1 MNKAIT
7 LRALLALTR
16 APRSRLALAV
26 VLGAL
31 TVSFGVGLMATAGYL
46 ISRAAERPA
55 VLSLMV
61 TIVAVR
67 FFGLGRPV
75 LRYLERLSSHNF
87 ALRALGLARKRFFE
101 RIEPL
106 APAQLDYY
114 RKGDLLSRMVGD
126 VDALQNLYLRGLGPP
141 LVALLAGAL
150 SVGVAFA
157 FRPVVGILLA
167 IGLLIGALAVPA
179 LSGALGARAGRR
191 QASARGE
198 LSAELVELL
207 GGAAE
212 TVAFGAQRTRLAQ
225 VSAAD
230 DCLVSLARR
239 DALVAGMGD
248 ALGLVTTGITVAA
261 VLAVA
266 VLASGH
272 GALDRVLIAMLAL
285 LALATFDAVTPLAG
299 AARELSSTLAAGRR
313 VLEPINQEA
322 AVIDPL
328 SPLPAP
334 RWPFT
339 IGFEQ
344 VRARYPRRRLPAL
357 DGLSLRLEPGD
368 RVALVGPNGAGKTT
382 IVNLL
387 LRFLDPEAGRV
398 TIAEQDLRAYA
409 AQHVRRAIAVAG
421 QDSHLFTASI
431 EDNVRLSRADASD
444 WEIEQALRRARIW
457 SWVVGLPERLDTVV
471 GEGGRELSGGQR
483 QRIVLA
489 RALLSDAPVLVLDE
503 PTAHLDPDTA
513 RELVR
518 DVFDAA
524 GDRTVLLITHRDE
537 GLELVDRVFR
547 LERDSV
553 AREELVAKAAPAR

>member
-1 MNKAIT
+1 MNQVTT
-7 LRALLALTR
+7 LRALLRLTR
-16 APRSRLALAV
+16 APRARLALAA

-61 TIVAVR
+61 TIVAVQ

-75 LRYLERLSSHNF
+75 LRYLERLSSHDF
-87 ALRALGLARKRFFE
+87 ALRVLGRVRVRFFE

-150 SVGVAFA
+150 SVGVAYA
-157 FRPVVGILLA
+157 FRPAAGIVLA
-167 IGLLIGALAVPA
+167 MGLLVGALVVPA
-179 LSGALGARAGRR
+179 LSGAFGARAGRR
-191 QASARGE
+191 QAGARGE

-207 GGAAE
+207 DGGAE
-212 TVAFGAQRTRLAQ
+212 TVAFGAQRTRLAR
-225 VSAAD
+225 VSAVD
-230 DCLVSLARR
+230 KTLVSLARR

-248 ALGLVTTGITVAA
+248 ALGLVATGVTVAA

-266 VLASGH
+266 VVASGH

-313 VLEPINQEA
+313 VLEPINQDA
-322 AVIDPL
+322 RAND
-328 SPLPAP
+328 SACPLPAP
-334 RWPFT
+334 RWPFA
-339 IGFEQ
+339 IGFEH
-344 VRARYPRRRLPAL
+344 VRARYPRRPQPAL
-357 DGLSLRLEPGD
+357 DGLTLRLEPGE
-368 RVALVGPNGAGKTT
+368 RVALVGPNGVGKTT
-382 IVNLL
+382 ITNLM

-398 TIAEQDLRAYA
+398 TIADQDLRAYA
-409 AQHVRRAIAVAG
+409 AQDVRRAIAVAG

-431 EDNVRLSRADASD
+431 KDNVRLPRADASD
-444 WEIEQALRRARIW
+444 WEVEQALRRARIW
-457 SWVVGLPERLDTVV
+457 SWVERLPQRLDTLV

-489 RALLSDAPVLVLDE
+489 RALLAGAPVLVLDE

-524 GDRTVLLITHRDE
+524 GDRTVLLITHREE

-547 LERDSV
+547 LEPSGQ
-553 AREELVAKAAPAR
+553 

>member
-1 MNKAIT
+1 MSPVTT
-7 LRALLALTR
+7 LRTLLRLTR
-16 APRSRLALAV
+16 APRSRLTLAA

-61 TIVAVR
+61 TIVAVQ

-75 LRYLERLSSHNF
+75 LRYLERLSSHDF
-87 ALRALGLARKRFFE
+87 ALRVLGRVRVRFYE

-150 SVGVAFA
+150 SVGVAYA
-157 FRPVVGILLA
+157 FRPAAGIVLA
-167 IGLLIGALAVPA
+167 IGLLVGALVVPA
-179 LSGALGARAGRR
+179 LSGACGARAGRR
-191 QASARGE
+191 QAGARGE

-207 GGAAE
+207 DGGAE
-212 TVAFGAQRTRLAQ
+212 TVAFGAQRPRLAR
-225 VSAAD
+225 VSVVD
-230 DCLVSLARR
+230 KTLVSLARR

-248 ALGLVTTGITVAA
+248 ALGLVATGVTVAA

-266 VLASGH
+266 VVASGH

-285 LALATFDAVTPLAG
+285 LALATFEAVTPLAG

-313 VLEPINQEA
+313 VLGPINQDA
-322 AVIDPL
+322 RTNDSAC
-328 SPLPAP
+328 PLPAP
-334 RWPFT
+334 RWPFA
-339 IGFEQ
+339 IGFDR
-344 VRARYPRRRLPAL
+344 VRARYPRRPQPAL
-357 DGLSLRLEPGD
+357 DGLTLRLEPGE
-368 RVALVGPNGAGKTT
+368 RVALVGPNGVGKTT
-382 IVNLL
+382 ITNLM

-398 TIAEQDLRAYA
+398 TIADQDIRGYA
-409 AQHVRRAIAVAG
+409 ARDVRRAIAVAG

-431 EDNVRLSRADASD
+431 KDNVRLPRADASD
-444 WEIEQALRRARIW
+444 WEVEHALRRARMW
-457 SWVVGLPERLDTVV
+457 SWVERLPQRLDTLV

-489 RALLSDAPVLVLDE
+489 RALLAGAPVLVLDE

-524 GDRTVLLITHRDE
+524 GDRTVLLITHREE

-547 LERDSV
+547 LEPSER
-553 AREELVAKAAPAR
+553 